1 METRVKMDCHS
12 LEERVPSGQYCQL
25 KIICKTVIQFLFSTT
40 EDTRYIKS
48 NNKKPMFINLD
59 SKMMLENKTL
69 AFMYAVHVD
78 VSILFYFYY
87 LNFFKIKVVIL
98 STFIN
103 SSIC

>member
-1 METRVKMDCHS
+1 
-12 LEERVPSGQYCQL
+12 
-25 KIICKTVIQFLFSTT
+25 
-40 EDTRYIKS
+40 
-48 NNKKPMFINLD
+48 MFINLD